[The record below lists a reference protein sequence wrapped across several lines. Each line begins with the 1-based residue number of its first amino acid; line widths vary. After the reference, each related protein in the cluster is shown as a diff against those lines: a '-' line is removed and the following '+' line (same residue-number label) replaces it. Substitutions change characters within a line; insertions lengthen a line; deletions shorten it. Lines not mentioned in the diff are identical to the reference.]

1 MLMKRSLS
9 LILCTA
15 LLLCTWMS
23 SAPTVFGAYTFK
35 TADVRTVLGSVIGN
49 ATLSPVLAAVGDRD
63 GDGDIDTTDARVI
76 LHMIVD
82 GEATVEEPQTD
93 TFRLSSLSD
102 VTDTNGQRTYRV
114 YAPYSDTYSLT
125 STGTTAVTLSQN
137 GNTLASGTTLSVALT
152 ENAEYDLTV
161 TTAGASAAFTVTVVA
176 QNHRV
181 TLPYDVA
188 TPTDTTN
195 ISLNSTVQNPLTPA
209 EVNYQKREGGTYIY
223 SNNPELIPQD
233 SIGDAFIRTEDLT
246 GEVYFTFEHA
256 NYAGTPLYLGY
267 QLKNE
272 GTEDVYVTVL
282 NVGYQAGGTWF
293 GQLAWFDFYNT
304 AFTLP
309 SDYFTSTGAIS
320 SKYSGLDYAYQN
332 YTPRVYQPT
341 TYRLPAG
348 EYFYVIGGTTADA
361 YRGINVDNTANKP
374 LQNQRCANGNVKFAV
389 TGGAVTATF
398 YAYTNA
404 AQVQAEPSQTGY
416 RTGAYA
422 GQYVGTA
429 DHSGVIDNYI
439 TWTFNDN
446 IGAGMLPV
454 SYTNYYDSAVPNKT
468 APYAAYN
475 STAHTTARA
484 TSWMTHLNPQNDNR
498 AVGMDLVEFTCVDE
512 HGNHVVIDNHHADG
526 AGDRANTA
534 NWMIEYQDHF
544 TLVNQGNKARTVTLH
559 LKDHG
564 TLAVL
569 MRDSVTGEV
578 LETAYTAGLA
588 ESGNTYSYD
597 VVIPAHSIKQVTLD
611 YLLVACSYG
620 SVTHSASIS

>member
-1 MLMKRSLS
+1 MKRLLS
-9 LILCTA
+9 VLLCTA
-15 LLLCTWMS
+15 VLLTAWSVTM
-23 SAPTVFGAYTFK
+23 PTVFGAYTFK
-35 TADVRTVLGSVIGN
+35 TADVRTILGTMIG
-49 ATLSPVLAAVGDRD
+49 ADELSDTLAALSDRD
-63 GDGDIDTTDARVI
+63 GDGDVDTSDARTI

-82 GEATVEEPQTD
+82 GEATVEEPQTEA
-93 TFRLSSLSD
+93 FRLSSLSD
-102 VTDTNGQRTYRV
+102 ISDANGRRTYKVFAPYTDTYTLTSSTVRTMTLTQNGQTI
-114 YAPYSDTYSLT
+114 A
-125 STGTTAVTLSQN
+125 TGTTS
-137 GNTLASGTTLSVALT
+137 LT
-152 ENAEYDLTV
+152 VSLTADTVYELTV
-161 TTAGASAAFTVTVVA
+161 TTAASNAAFTVTTVA
-176 QNHRV
+176 QNHKV

-188 TPTDTTN
+188 EPLDTTN
-195 ISLNSTVQNPLTPA
+195 LSVHSTVTNPLTPA
-209 EVNYQKREGGTYIY
+209 EINYQKREGGTYIY
-223 SNNPELIPQD
+223 SNNPELIPKD
-233 SIGDAFIRTEDLT
+233 SVGDAFIRTEDLT

-256 NYAGTPLYLGY
+256 NYSGSPLYLGY

-272 GTEDVYVTVL
+272 GTEDVFVTVL

-293 GQLAWFDFYNT
+293 GQLAWYDFYNT
-304 AFTLP
+304 SFTLP
-309 SDYFTSTGAIS
+309 DDYFTASGTIS
-320 SKYSGLDYAYQN
+320 SKYAGLDYAYQN

-348 EYFYVIGGTTADA
+348 EYFYVIGGTTSDA
-361 YRGINVDNTANKP
+361 YRRINVDNTADKA
-374 LQNQRCANGNVKFAV
+374 LQNNRCANGNVKFAV

-398 YAYTNA
+398 YAYSNA
-404 AQVQAEPSQTGY
+404 AQVQAEPAQTGY

-429 DHSGVIDNYI
+429 DHHGVIDNYV

-454 SYTNYYDSAVPNKT
+454 RYTNYYDNNVPNKT
-468 APYAAYN
+468 TPYAAYN
-475 STAHTTARA
+475 STAHTTSRA
-484 TSWMTHLNPQNDNR
+484 NTWMTHLNPQNDHG

-544 TLVNQGNKARTVTLH
+544 TLVNQGDKARTVTLH

-564 TLAVL
+564 TLAIL

-588 ESGNTYSYD
+588 ESGNTYDYD